1 MLRAVRTFGNERRVL
16 FSSFVN
22 NAPTKKT
29 TCRSSP
35 FMSKTFQR
43 CHKSSKCDESP
54 PPVVLCILDGW
65 GWRES
70 SENNAVILG
79 NTPNFDAVYGYS
91 RQLGRTSFLH
101 ASEKHVGLPDGQI
114 GNSEVGHMN
123 IGAGRVVYQD
133 ICRIDNA
140 IEDGSIQNMEAMQEH
155 IAKLKKSGGTSH
167 IMGLV
172 STGGV
177 HAMQFHISTIAN
189 TISRAGVPTVVHV
202 FTDGR
207 DVPPTQAASSIV
219 EFEAS
224 LDDAVQIV
232 TVTGRY
238 YAMDRDNRW
247 ERVGMAYDA
256 IRSGKGIAKS
266 TKSASDAIQ
275 QGYGNDLSD
284 EFILPTIID
293 NNNNYDGMKDGDGI
307 MMCNF
312 RADRAR
318 EILDALASPNPPSEM
333 WEVDDLSKS
342 REQQV
347 SFADVSG
354 MVNYSSAHDKYMS
367 AIFPPKD
374 IDLPLGEVISNAGL
388 TQMRMAETEKYPHVT
403 FFLNG
408 GREEPFDGE
417 DRIMVPSP
425 KVATYDLQPEMSAP
439 ELSEKLCNTVLNR
452 QHNVV
457 IINFAN
463 PDMVGHSGKLDAAIK
478 ACEAVDSCVG
488 DLIESLEKVNG
499 TLLLTADHGNCETM
513 WDELGD
519 EPHTAHTLNLV
530 PIVLRD
536 FGNNVDKN
544 VKMNNGCL
552 ADIAPTIL
560 DICNVKQP
568 ESMTGTSLLSK

>member
-1 MLRAVRTFGNERRVL
+1 MCTSTTSKDHSKALLRVANKPFGTISSVPRRN
-16 FSSFVN
+16 S
-22 NAPTKKT
+22 
-29 TCRSSP
+29 
-35 FMSKTFQR
+35 
-43 CHKSSKCDESP
+43 
-54 PPVVLCILDGW
+54 PVVLCILDGW

-70 SENNAVILG
+70 KENNAVILG
-79 NTPNFDAVYGYS
+79 KTPNFDEVYGHS
-91 RQLGRTSFLH
+91 RQLGRTAFLH

-140 IEDGSIQNMEAMQEH
+140 IEDGSLSKMPALEEH
-155 IAKLKKSGGTSH
+155 IAKLKQSGGTCH
-167 IMGLV
+167 VMGLV
-172 STGGV
+172 SPGGV
-177 HAMQFHISTIAN
+177 HSMQSHVAEIAN
-189 TISRAGVPTVVHV
+189 TVSRSGIPTVIHM

-207 DVPPTQAASSIV
+207 DVPPTQAVSSIV
-219 EFEAS
+219 DFEAS
-224 LDDAVQIV
+224 LDEDVRIV

-256 IRSGKGIAKS
+256 IRSAKGVADRVDS
-266 TKSASDAIQ
+266 PAAAIKQ
-275 QGYGNDLSD
+275 AYDNDLVD

-293 NNNNYDGMKDGDGI
+293 GTDYTGMKDGDGI

-318 EILDALASPNPPSEM
+318 EILTALASPAPPSEI
-333 WEVDDLSKS
+333 WECDDLSKS
-342 REQQV
+342 REPQV
-347 SFADVSG
+347 KNFADVSG
-354 MVNYSSAHDKYMS
+354 IVNYSSEHDKFMS
-367 AIFPPKD
+367 AIFPPKE
-374 IDLPLGEVISNAGL
+374 IDLPLGEVVSLAGL

-408 GREEPFDGE
+408 GREEPFEGE

-439 ELSEKLCNTVLNR
+439 ELCERLCETVDNCE
-452 QHNVV
+452 HDV
-457 IINFAN
+457 IIVNFAN
-463 PDMVGHSGKLDAAIK
+463 PDMVGHSGSLDAAIK

-488 DLIESLEKVNG
+488 NLINSLENVKG

-513 WDELGD
+513 WDHEGN

-536 FGNNVDKN
+536 FGDNLDED
-544 VKMNNGCL
+544 VKMKNGCL

-560 DICNVKQP
+560 EICKVQQP
-568 ESMTGTSLLSK
+568 DSMTGTSLLK